1 MEIDAPTF
9 CLTLLGALAV
19 SACGGAE
26 RSIPV
31 ASGSSA
37 ISRTVRSNTQLYVAS
52 SSPYF
57 FNAYQLPL
65 VNDEEPFASE
75 TGVNEPVALANDF
88 RHLYV
93 GSLDDGVIYTFD
105 LPLLRNTASRSAARG
120 RFVTPFARRHG
131 PALRCGNHRHP
142 FCPGVGDISG
152 LAVTD
157 RYLYVAGQG
166 PAASEVLQYALP
178 LRPSETPSGSITAF
192 PAIDFLSIAA
202 QNRTLYVAST
212 TAGTVTA
219 YTLPITT
226 NQAPE
231 YTLDTARQ
239 IDGVTGVAADR
250 RCRHLYVSLWTF
262 GQIYVYKLPYTAGEL
277 PTILQEAAQ
286 GSGFGI
292 AVGDDHLFVT
302 VDPFKSISA
311 YPLPITSQ
319 SQPDANVPFEGSP
332 AGVTIRSRYAGTPC
346 QGAS

>member
-1 MEIDAPTF
+1 MKSFGDRRTHL

-75 TGVNEPVALANDF
+75 TGVDEPVALANDF

-105 LPLLRNTASRSAARG
+105 LPLLLNTASRSAARG

-131 PALRCGNHRHP
+131 PALRMRQSSASFLPRRRGHFGARRYRSVP
-142 FCPGVGDISG
+142 F
-152 LAVTD
+152 
-157 RYLYVAGQG
+157 YVAGQG

-178 LRPSETPSGSITAF
+178 LRPFGDTVRFDHGLSRHRF
-192 PAIDFLSIAA
+192 PLHRSAEPYAVRGLD
-202 QNRTLYVAST
+202 NRGNRHGLYVAHYDES
-212 TAGTVTA
+212 
-219 YTLPITT
+219 
-226 NQAPE
+226 
-231 YTLDTARQ
+231 
-239 IDGVTGVAADR
+239 
-250 RCRHLYVSLWTF
+250 
-262 GQIYVYKLPYTAGEL
+262 
-277 PTILQEAAQ
+277 
-286 GSGFGI
+286 GSGI
-292 AVGDDHLFVT
+292 H
-302 VDPFKSISA
+302 PRHRK
-311 YPLPITSQ
+311 
-319 SQPDANVPFEGSP
+319 ANPMG
-332 AGVTIRSRYAGTPC
+332 
-346 QGAS
+346 